1 MTGIYSPYE
10 KYGVRRVVNAAGT
23 LTRVGGS
30 ISPPEVF
37 RAMED
42 ASKSFVHIPELQ
54 RWAGDIIATTTGAE
68 AGLPTAGSSNAITLA
83 AAACM
88 FRETELEK
96 YDPLELETWIHIIQ
110 RLPMHTEELR
120 TDFIVQKSNRNVYD
134 HAVECAG
141 GKFVEVG
148 DEEGA
153 LPEEL
158 DEVFDPAKTAAYYI
172 TDRSSRGHLPLFKV
186 VEVAHKNGVPV
197 IVDAASELPPRSNLM
212 KYISRGAD
220 LVVISGGKFISGPNN
235 SGLLAGKR
243 DLIKLAH
250 LNAYPFHGIGRG
262 SKMSR
267 ETIVGLV
274 TALKIYLEL
283 DEELLFEE
291 WERKSNWMA
300 EQLNEIP
307 SIRSGVIVEKTV
319 EDDEAMWPLVFVDV
333 EPKTSGVTGKGLA
346 ELLREGDPSVESS
359 TRGNRLLI
367 NPEFL
372 LEGDEV
378 VITDRIR
385 EILTR
390 ISS

>member
-1 MTGIYSPYE
+1 
-10 KYGVRRVVNAAGT
+10 
-23 LTRVGGS
+23 
-30 ISPPEVF
+30 
-37 RAMED
+37 
-42 ASKSFVHIPELQ
+42 
-54 RWAGDIIATTTGAE
+54 
-68 AGLPTAGSSNAITLA
+68 
-83 AAACM
+83 
-88 FRETELEK
+88 
-96 YDPLELETWIHIIQ
+96 
-110 RLPMHTEELR
+110 
-120 TDFIVQKSNRNVYD
+120 
-134 HAVECAG
+134 
-141 GKFVEVG
+141 
-148 DEEGA
+148 
-153 LPEEL
+153 
-158 DEVFDPAKTAAYYI
+158 
-172 TDRSSRGHLPLFKV
+172 
-186 VEVAHKNGVPV
+186 VAHRNGVPV
-197 IVDAASELPPRSNLM
+197 IVDAASELPPRRNLV

-300 EQLNEIP
+300 ERLNEIP

-319 EDDEAMWPLVFVDV
+319 EDDETMWPLVFVDV

-346 ELLREGDPSVESS
+346 DLLREGDPSVESS

-372 LEGDEV
+372 LESDEV
-378 VITDRIR
+378 VITDRIK

-390 ISS
+390 ISP